1 MSAFSNLL
9 NNQNIQNN
17 LYNISIDVDLKIEI
31 KNKKIIK

>member
-9 NNQNIQNN
+9 NNQNNQNN

-31 KNKKIIK
+31 KIIK